1 MNEVQIEK
9 KVFVD
14 SYLAPLLVF
23 ATDGEIRFAKYLVS
37 GADERVE
44 IRFPTPYAVPSTGRA
59 HAPRGCAHTRNPVRT
74 HLLFVQRSPSTLT

>member
-23 ATDGEIRFAKYLVS
+23 ATDGEIRYAKYKTS
-37 GADERVE
+37 GAEERVE
-44 IRFPTPYAVPSTGRA
+44 IKFANGYTKAVNVTMDSLPAIARDVLK
-59 HAPRGCAHTRNPVRT
+59 HV
-74 HLLFVQRSPSTLT
+74 

>member
-44 IRFPTPYAVPSTGRA
+44 IRFAN
-59 HAPRGCAHTRNPVRT
+59 GCTKSVNV
-74 HLLFVQRSPSTLT
+74 TLDSLPALARDVLKHV

>member
-44 IRFPTPYAVPSTGRA
+44 IRFANGYTKSV
-59 HAPRGCAHTRNPVRT
+59 NV
-74 HLLFVQRSPSTLT
+74 TLDSLPALARDVLKQV